1 MADKDPVT
9 LTHEEIEEIV
19 DATVRRT
26 LLTMGLDTSDASN
39 VLSAQKDFAYLRALR
54 EGSKA
59 SRFAILSIFIGT
71 SCTALGT
78 MLWLG
83 FKALFSQSGGPQ

>member
-1 MADKDPVT
+1 MNNNEHVT
-9 LTHEEIEEIV
+9 LTQQEIEEIV
-19 DATVRRT
+19 EATVRRT
-26 LLTMGLDTSDASN
+26 LLTMGLDTTD
-39 VLSAQKDFAYLRALR
+39 VLAAQKDFAYMRALR

-59 SRFAILSIFIGT
+59 SRLAILSAFIGAG
-71 SCTALGT
+71 CTALGT